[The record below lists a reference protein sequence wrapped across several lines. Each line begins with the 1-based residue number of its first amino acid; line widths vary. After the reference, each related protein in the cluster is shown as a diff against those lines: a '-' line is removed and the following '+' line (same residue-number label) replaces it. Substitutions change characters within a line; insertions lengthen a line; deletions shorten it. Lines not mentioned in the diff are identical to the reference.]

1 MAIFWIDSSGAGRVG
16 AERAMKRERE
26 LREIME
32 QAIEEMREVLSR
44 ETEEDGKE
52 GLPLGSG
59 AVEGGHRHVIQDQ
72 VEVAWGLVEGGDAK
86 PHAGLENPAVQRPMG
101 SLLDLTPT
109 AFSHTRY

>member
-1 MAIFWIDSSGAGRVG
+1 MAIFWIDSSGAGSVG

-59 AVEGGHRHVIQDQ
+59 AVEGGHRHVIQARLKLPG
-72 VEVAWGLVEGGDAK
+72 AWWKEETL
-86 PHAGLENPAVQRPMG
+86 NPILALRTLRANAQWE
-101 SLLDLTPT
+101 
-109 AFSHTRY
+109 AFWI

>member
-59 AVEGGHRHVIQDQ
+59 AVEGGHRHVIQARLKLPG
-72 VEVAWGLVEGGDAK
+72 AWWKEETL
-86 PHAGLENPAVQRPMG
+86 NPMLALRTLRSNAQWE
-101 SLLDLTPT
+101 
-109 AFSHTRY
+109 AFWI